1 VTIDLDVTAYAAG
14 IRTVDI
20 SLADSG
26 NNGSNIIDISEFVG
40 TDATTLT
47 GADGTG
53 SQAITGGAGVDTI
66 TGGGGVDTIIGGG
79 AADVLVGN
87 AGNDI
92 FKYLA
97 TSVAA
102 LATEVG
108 SAVGSGQTGETI
120 TFVSGGD
127 KLHFDSRLV
136 NNGSDSD
143 TLKVINKAGT
153 VADNDT
159 FVHIADTA
167 SGDSVHTLAG
177 AVVVLNG
184 LTTTAVATGEDVI
197 FAMDNDTNTYLY
209 MVAQLSSADT
219 IAAQDVTFIGTLSG
233 ITTVTNGDFVS
244 F

>member
-1 VTIDLDVTAYAAG
+1 M
-14 IRTVDI
+14 
-20 SLADSG
+20 
-26 NNGSNIIDISEFVG
+26 
-40 TDATTLT
+40 
-47 GADGTG
+47 
-53 SQAITGGAGVDTI
+53 
-66 TGGGGVDTIIGGG
+66 
-79 AADVLVGN
+79 
-87 AGNDI
+87 
-92 FKYLA
+92 
-97 TSVAA
+97 AA

-108 SAVGSGQTGETI
+108 STVGSGQTGETI
-120 TFVSGGD
+120 TFVSGSD
-127 KLHFDSRLV
+127 KLHFDSDLV

-143 TLKVINKAGT
+143 TLKVINKGGT

-184 LTTTAVATGEDVI
+184 LTTSAIAIGEDVI

-209 MVAQLSSADT
+209 MVAQLSSANT